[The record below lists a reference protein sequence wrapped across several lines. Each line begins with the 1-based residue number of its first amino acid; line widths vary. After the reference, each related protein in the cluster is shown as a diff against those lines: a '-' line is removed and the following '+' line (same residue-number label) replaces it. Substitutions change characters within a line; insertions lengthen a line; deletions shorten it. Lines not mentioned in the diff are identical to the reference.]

1 MKRICGFAIFFIA
14 VGILVGMMLK
24 NTFIEVLIVMLCL
37 LLGYNLFCC

>member
-1 MKRICGFAIFFIA
+1 MKRICGFAMFFLA

-24 NTFIEVLIVMLCL
+24 NTFIEVLVVMLCL

>member
-1 MKRICGFAIFFIA
+1 MKRVLGFAIFFIA

-24 NTFIEVLIVMLCL
+24 NTFIEVLIVSMCL

>member
-1 MKRICGFAIFFIA
+1 MKRICGFAMFFLA

-24 NTFIEVLIVMLCL
+24 NTFVEVLIVMLCL